1 MKNTVFKGMATA
13 LVTPMTKDGIDY
25 DALGRFIDFQIDSGI
40 NALVVMGTTGENA
53 TIEYDDQKEVIRY
66 TVERVNH
73 RVPAPTTPPMF
84 WKTPATPAKWARTR
98 FWW

>member
-1 MKNTVFKGMATA
+1 
-13 LVTPMTKDGIDY
+13 MTRDGIDY

-40 NALVVMGTTGENA
+40 NAIVVMGTTGENA
-53 TIEYDDQKEVIRY
+53 TIEYADQKEIIRY

-73 RVPAPTTPPMF
+73 RVPSLPVPAPTTLTMCCI
-84 WKTPATPAKWARTR
+84 TQRMPAKWVPTL